1 MQSEIQHILSLL
13 KSTFEKNAWY
23 GPSVKE
29 VLSDITPELAAL
41 RINNTHSIIEL
52 VAHMT
57 AWRIFT
63 VKKLEG
69 DVDYKVSKELNFP
82 TPSNWETVVN
92 NLYESQAKLT
102 GAIQQFDSS
111 LLHHPVPNS
120 SYGYTFFTLLQGII
134 HHDIYHIGQIMLIK
148 KSR

>member
-29 VLSDITPELAAL
+29 VLSDITPDLAAH
-41 RINNTHSIIEL
+41 RMNNTHTIIEL

-82 TPSNWETVVN
+82 TPLNWETALSGLN
-92 NLYESQAKLT
+92 ESQAKLI

-120 SYGYTFFTLLQGII
+120 SYAYTFFTLLHGII
-134 HHDIYHIGQIMLIK
+134 QHDIYHAAQIRLIK
-148 KSR
+148 KLN

>member
-1 MQSEIQHILSLL
+1 MPSEIQHILSLL

-29 VLSDITPELAAL
+29 VLNDITPEQATHQ
-41 RINNTHSIIEL
+41 INNTHSIIEL

-57 AWRIFT
+57 AWRIFV

-69 DVDYKVSKELNFP
+69 DTEYKVSDEVNFP
-82 TPSNWETVVN
+82 KPSNWEVAIQ
-92 NLYESQAKLT
+92 NLNESQAKSV

-111 LLHHPVPNS
+111 LLHYPVPNS
-120 SYGYTFFTLLQGII
+120 SYGYTFFTLLHGII
-134 HHDIYHIGQIMLIK
+134 HHDVYHIGQIALIK
-148 KSR
+148 KSN